1 MNRGNGV
8 AIWRQIQQ
16 TLEEDIARGVYKPG
30 ERLPNEADLAE
41 RFKVNRHTLRRA
53 VGALQESG
61 AVRIEQGRGTYV
73 QEAMVD
79 YAVGRRTRFTENILR
94 MQRHPGG
101 HTLRS
106 LSLPADSE
114 VAGGLSL
121 SAGDRVFLIERVGVV
136 DERPVSIATHYF
148 PQARFPGMLEEY
160 EKTDSITRALAAQ
173 GVDDYFRKTSR
184 IGAAMPGSD
193 DARHL
198 QQPHNQPVLTVESV
212 NVDAQGEPIEYSLS
226 RFSAL
231 RVNLLVEL

>member
-8 AIWRQIQQ
+8 ALWRQIQQ
-16 TLEEDIARGVYKPG
+16 KLQEEIARGTYKPG
-30 ERLPNEADLAE
+30 ERLPNEAELAE

-61 AVRIEQGRGTYV
+61 AVRVEQGRGTYV
-73 QEAMVD
+73 QEQMVD

-106 LSLPADSE
+106 LSLPAEAE
-114 VAGGLSL
+114 VARGLSIR
-121 SAGDRVFLIERVGVV
+121 AGKPVFLIERVGVV
-136 DERPVSIATHYF
+136 DDNPVSIATHYF
-148 PQARFPGMLEEY
+148 SQSRLPRMLEEY
-160 EKTDSITRALAAQ
+160 EKTESITKALAAQ
-173 GVDDYFRKTSR
+173 GIEDYFRKTSR
-184 IGAAMPGSD
+184 IGAALPADD

-198 QQPHNQPVLTVESV
+198 QQPRNQPVLTVESI
-212 NVDAQGEPIEYSLS
+212 NVDAQDKPIEYSLT

-231 RVNLLVEL
+231 RVNLFVEL